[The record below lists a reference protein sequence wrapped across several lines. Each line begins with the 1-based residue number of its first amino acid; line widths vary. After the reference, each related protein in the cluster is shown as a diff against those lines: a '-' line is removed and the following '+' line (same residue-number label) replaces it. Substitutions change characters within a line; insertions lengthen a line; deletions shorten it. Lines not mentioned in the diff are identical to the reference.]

1 MDIQS
6 LSCPM
11 CDCGIESTD
20 HVFVGC
26 DVSRQLGR
34 MISNWWNTPL
44 VEMDTIAVWKTWFS
58 SIRLAPNLKSIFE
71 GLDIWKSSIPDIH
84 KQHLILDRRS
94 PCHIA
99 PLKKVYLASIN
110 GVPSILQKK
119 INGGMTNDLLLSRLD
134 ILKQL
139 QDIQSS
145 ESHDFIQKAKIQ
157 WAVEGDENSKFF
169 HGIINRKRANLA
181 IKGVMVDGVW
191 VDDPV
196 CVKEEFCSHFANRFR
211 APVNHHCKLNF
222 IFPNR
227 LSPDQVG
234 DLERPVTKD
243 EVRTAVWGCGENKS
257 PGPDGYT
264 FEFFRNF
271 WDIIGSDLFEA
282 VEWFFVHCSFTR
294 GCNSSFVALIPKT
307 HDPKFVSDY
316 RPISL
321 IGSLYKVITKI
332 LANRLS
338 FVISDLIS
346 DVQTAFLPNRQILDG
361 PFIINEL
368 LSWCKSK
375 KQQAMVFKVDFA
387 KAYDSIRWDYLDE
400 VLRASG
406 FEVLNGRIMDW
417 WQPTFRTVD
426 EGIFTGIKIDSSLNI
441 SHLFYADDA
450 VFIGEWSTA
459 NISGI
464 THILHC
470 FSLLSGLTINIR
482 KSHLLGVG
490 LPDDRV
496 AAAASNLGCSVMKTP
511 FKYLG
516 VMVGGN
522 TSKIQ
527 AWDEVIGKL
536 KARLSKWKLKTLSV
550 GGSFLFEM
558 RC

>member
-1 MDIQS
+1 MEIMKRDYYYKILKKKLQILKKEIRVWVCDYKKKQS
-6 LSCPM
+6 
-11 CDCGIESTD
+11 
-20 HVFVGC
+20 V
-26 DVSRQLGR
+26 R
-34 MISNWWNTPL
+34 
-44 VEMDTIAVWKTWFS
+44 
-58 SIRLAPNLKSIFE
+58 
-71 GLDIWKSSIPDIH
+71 
-84 KQHLILDRRS
+84 ILDLRS
-94 PCHIA
+94 KLRNIDR
-99 PLKKVYLASIN
+99 IFDQG
-110 GVPSILQKK
+110 GV
-119 INGGMTNDLLLSRLD
+119 TNDLLLSRLD

-196 CVKEEFCSHFANRFR
+196 CVKEEFRSHFANRFR

-264 FEFFRNF
+264 FEFFRKF

-361 PFIINEL
+361 PFIINDL

-375 KQQAMVFKVDFA
+375 KQHAIVFKQGDPLA
-387 KAYDSIRWDYLDE
+387 PYL
-400 VLRASG
+400 
-406 FEVLNGRIMDW
+406 FIIIMESLYLSF
-417 WQPTFRTVD
+417 FRVVD
-426 EGIFTGIKIDSSLNI
+426 EGIFMGIKIDSSLNI
-441 SHLFYADDA
+441 SHLFYTDDA
-450 VFIGEWSTA
+450 VFIGEWSMA

-496 AAAASNLGCSVMKTP
+496 AAAASNLGCSVMKTL

-536 KARLSKWKLKTLSV
+536 KAYLSKWKLKTIFV
-550 GGSFLFEM
+550 GGRLTLLKAVLGSTPIYNMSIYKVPKSVLHTMESLCRNFFNDVQADERNITWIKWPKVLASKKYGGLGVSSFYALNRALLFKWV
-558 RC
+558 